1 MPLRTGIKDLE
12 NFDDTNLTDKFI
24 IVYDAATNSFKTID
38 ADTLLS
44 NSLLDGSLP
53 NDFVEEVT
61 DSISYD
67 GGEGF

>member
-1 MPLRTGIKDLE
+1 MPLKTGIKDLE

-24 IVYDAATNSFKTID
+24 IVYDASTNSFKTVD
-38 ADTLLS
+38 ADTLLNNALS
-44 NSLLDGSLP
+44 DSSLP
-53 NDFVEEVT
+53 NDFVEEIA

>member
-38 ADTLLS
+38 AIFLRRSFKIILL
-44 NSLLDGSLP
+44 
-53 NDFVEEVT
+53 
-61 DSISYD
+61 ISKEFD
-67 GGEGF
+67 AKVVKLKK

>member
-1 MPLRTGIKDLE
+1 MPLKTGIKDLE

-24 IVYDAATNSFKTID
+24 IVYDASTNSFKTID

>member
-1 MPLRTGIKDLE
+1 MPLKTGIKDLE

>member
-1 MPLRTGIKDLE
+1 MPLKTGIKDLE

-24 IVYDAATNSFKTID
+24 IVYDASTNSFKTID
-38 ADTLLS
+38 ADTLLNNALS
-44 NSLLDGSLP
+44 DSSLP
-53 NDFVEEVT
+53 NDFVEEIA

>member
-61 DSISYD
+61 DSISYE
-67 GGEGF
+67 GREGF

>member
-53 NDFVEEVT
+53 NDFVEEVA